1 MMGKIILEING
12 YQAEFNESEKEA
24 ERARRFFDEE
34 IPKMEFE
41 DIHDLVSY
49 VYALGQYAYEL
60 LEIVMSELPVSDS
73 D

>member
-1 MMGKIILEING
+1 MMEKIILEING
-12 YQAEFNESEKEA
+12 YRAEFNKNEKA
-24 ERARRFFDEE
+24 GERARRFFEEE

-49 VYALGQYAYEL
+49 VYALGQYANEF
-60 LEIVMSELPVSDS
+60 LEIIMGELPVSGS